1 MNLLRL
7 WWTDTFD
14 LAHCRIAHGI
24 QHLCE
29 TDCDKRRRWCIIVE
43 VSPEWCVMVE
53 MFILEWTFAFIMVMI
68 DILSLI
74 LWISG
79 H

>member
-1 MNLLRL
+1 MASN
-7 WWTDTFD
+7 TSVKQTVINGG
-14 LAHCRIAHGI
+14 AG
-24 QHLCE
+24 
-29 TDCDKRRRWCIIVE
+29 
-43 VSPEWCVMVE
+43 VSLSRSVPSGAMMVE